1 MLVQNLSSPPFM
13 ASKEEQHHL
22 GGWRSTA
29 PQTPSSV
36 LHVITFGLSK
46 FFLSININEHIQ
58 ARTFYRNF
66 CMSQRVSLFEVQ
78 YFPTQFT
85 LKRSERSFA
94 ESWILS
100 TKEIIEVGKKTF
112 SCLMSDTAFPRQQ
125 VAPNKVF
132 KRRLLIYNRF
142 VHGLIYGF
150 WRRSVCKIIWDYQM
164 DFEKCNKIINYLDYP
179 NGGRIW
185 SVYCLANS
193 WQHDI
198 AWHML
203 PILAQAK
210 AH

>member
-1 MLVQNLSSPPFM
+1 
-13 ASKEEQHHL
+13 
-22 GGWRSTA
+22 
-29 PQTPSSV
+29 
-36 LHVITFGLSK
+36 
-46 FFLSININEHIQ
+46 
-58 ARTFYRNF
+58 
-66 CMSQRVSLFEVQ
+66 MSQRVSLFEVQ
-78 YFPTQFT
+78 YFPTHFTLKT

-94 ESWILS
+94 KSWILS

-179 NGGRIW
+179 NGAEFGAFTAWQTVGSMTLPDTCCQFLPWQKLIKHAKQPFHD
-185 SVYCLANS
+185 SLQPLVNS
-193 WQHDI
+193 QLFQTLKEIGTTHFRQNSTPFLVTI
-198 AWHML
+198 NT
-203 PILAQAK
+203 
-210 AH
+210 